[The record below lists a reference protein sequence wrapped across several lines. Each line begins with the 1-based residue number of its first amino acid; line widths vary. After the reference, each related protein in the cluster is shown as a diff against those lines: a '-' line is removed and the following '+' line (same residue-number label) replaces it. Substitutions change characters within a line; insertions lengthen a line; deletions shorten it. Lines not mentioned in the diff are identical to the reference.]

1 MRQARLRDKAPGY
14 RPIIAYVLSEPVR
27 ALLDP
32 QGRGRQHVAA
42 RLVQLTGTNPG
53 GFVLCHAGHAREQ
66 GNRMSPS
73 DVSKSGNW
81 WRTQSNANR
90 SPNRNAP
97 NWEKYWEKR
106 TNCRDSHREIQ
117 KTPVAWALLRILSSK
132 NKWERDSR
140 KWEARRNKWEDSQYL
155 NVPANDRANASATL
169 RANRVERPL
178 AANKVILL

>member
-1 MRQARLRDKAPGY
+1 M
-14 RPIIAYVLSEPVR
+14 
-27 ALLDP
+27 
-32 QGRGRQHVAA
+32 
-42 RLVQLTGTNPG
+42 
-53 GFVLCHAGHAREQ
+53 
-66 GNRMSPS
+66 S
-73 DVSKSGNW
+73 DVRRHSEARVLPFILAAVVATIALSGAYFWLNLRKSPAGETAW

-90 SPNRNAP
+90 SPNPECPP

-106 TNCRDSHREIQ
+106 TNCRDSHRENQ

>member
-1 MRQARLRDKAPGY
+1 VPQARAQRGYNWKANFHVVSLNRGNVAPFGTVRKNAHVFSQYFSQFGAFRFGDRFGIRLRPLQ
-14 RPIIAYVLSEPVR
+14 IAEI
-27 ALLDP
+27 
-32 QGRGRQHVAA
+32 HI
-42 RLVQLTGTNPG
+42 
-53 GFVLCHAGHAREQ
+53 
-66 GNRMSPS
+66 
-73 DVSKSGNW
+73 
-81 WRTQSNANR
+81 
-90 SPNRNAP
+90 
-97 NWEKYWEKR
+97 
-106 TNCRDSHREIQ
+106 REIQ